1 MGETRVQNFSKESNT
16 IHQRSKTIGMPF
28 LRNIAH
34 SRDDESRPFT
44 KWSQNYSLYEV
55 SINPENPLQIHQEV
69 NV

>member
-55 SINPENPLQIHQEV
+55 
-69 NV
+69 